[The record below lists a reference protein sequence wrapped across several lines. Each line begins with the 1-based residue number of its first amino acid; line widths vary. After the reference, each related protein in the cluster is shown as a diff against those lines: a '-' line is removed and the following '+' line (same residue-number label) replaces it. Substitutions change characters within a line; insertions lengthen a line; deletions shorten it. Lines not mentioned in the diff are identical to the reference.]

1 LNRWRSTPKDSSRL
15 GSEEDRLRAELVE
28 KLFREHNEALLRFL
42 RARVGSL
49 HEAREVAQE
58 AYVRLLSLDKPGAV
72 SYMRAFLFKTAA
84 NIAIDRRRREDVHQR
99 ATEPELFREFADTLT
114 PERRLADEQTLRRLE
129 RLIAALPP
137 RCQEAF
143 VLSQIQGVEFAEIA
157 RRMGLSESMV
167 RKYVMRAL
175 LQCRARL
182 DIESRPVSHM
192 EGQTEND

>member
-1 LNRWRSTPKDSSRL
+1 LNRWRSKPEEGSRQR
-15 GSEEDRLRAELVE
+15 SEDERLRAELVE

-42 RARVGSL
+42 RARVGSF

-72 SYMRAFLFKTAA
+72 SYLRAFLFKTAA
-84 NIAIDRRRREDVHQR
+84 NIAIDRRRRENVHQR

-129 RLIAALPP
+129 RLISALPP

-143 VLSQIQGVEFAEIA
+143 VLSQIYGVEFAEIA
-157 RRMGLSESMV
+157 RKMQLSESMV
-167 RKYVMRAL
+167 RKYVMRAM

-182 DIESRPVSHM
+182 DLESAPASPM
-192 EGQTEND
+192 EGKIEND

>member
-1 LNRWRSTPKDSSRL
+1 LNRWRSKP
-15 GSEEDRLRAELVE
+15 EEDSRQHSADERLRAELIE

-42 RARVGSL
+42 RARVGSF

-72 SYMRAFLFKTAA
+72 SYLRAFLFKTAA
-84 NIAIDRRRREDVHQR
+84 NIAIDRRRRENVHVR

-129 RLIAALPP
+129 QLIAALPP

-143 VLSQIQGVEFAEIA
+143 VLSQVHGVEFAEIA
-157 RRMGLSESMV
+157 RKMGLSESMV

-175 LQCRARL
+175 LQCRAQL
-182 DIESRPVSHM
+182 DLETRPAPPQK
-192 EGQTEND
+192 GKIQND